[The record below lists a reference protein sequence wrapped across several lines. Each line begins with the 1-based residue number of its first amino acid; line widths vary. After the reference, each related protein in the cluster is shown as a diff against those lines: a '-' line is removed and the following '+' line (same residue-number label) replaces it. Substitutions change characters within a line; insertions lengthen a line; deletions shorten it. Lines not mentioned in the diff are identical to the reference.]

1 MFFKYNKA
9 PRILLGVQLKK
20 SIKHSL
26 FSFIALLAVVGLEAP
41 ALASYSQQNVNIFS
55 EEIESLWQDDPVGL
69 SIFLRRTEDRLP
81 KFEESFKESSKDLDV
96 HWTLIAAISYQE
108 SHWNP
113 KAISDTGVRGMMMLT
128 QKTAREMG
136 IKKRTNAE
144 QSILGGANYFQKNL
158 NRLPQ
163 DIPKLDKIW
172 MALAGYNLGFV
183 NISLA
188 RELTLKNGGNPN
200 LWSHEETTEFQK
212 HIQALQYVERI
223 QLYYQTLSILNR
235 EKEMHLLAIN

>member
-1 MFFKYNKA
+1 M
-9 PRILLGVQLKK
+9 KK
-20 SIKHSL
+20 SLKHSL
-26 FSFIALLAVVGLEAP
+26 FSFIALLAVVVLEAP
-41 ALASYSQQNVNIFS
+41 VLASYSQQNINIFS
-55 EEIESLWQDDPVGL
+55 EEIESLWEDDPVGL
-69 SIFLRRTEDRLP
+69 SIFLERTETRLSH
-81 KFEESFKESSKDLDV
+81 FEQSFKQSSVNLDV

-128 QKTAREMG
+128 QKTAKEMG

-158 NRLPQ
+158 NRLPKEM
-163 DIPKLDKIW
+163 PKLDRMW

-183 NISLA
+183 NINLA
-188 RELTLKNGGNPN
+188 RELTSESGANAN
-200 LWSHEETTEFQK
+200 LWSDVSLYLPVVLIERYAKEENEFAK
-212 HIQALQYVERI
+212 HLQAIEYVERI

-235 EKEMHLLAIN
+235 QKEMLLLAVN

>member
-1 MFFKYNKA
+1 
-9 PRILLGVQLKK
+9 LKK

-26 FSFIALLAVVGLEAP
+26 FSFIALLAVVVFEAP
-41 ALASYSQQNVNIFS
+41 ILASYSQQNINFS
-55 EEIESLWQDDPVGL
+55 SDEIQSLWKKDPVGL
-69 SIFLRRTEDRLP
+69 SIFLKRTEERLP
-81 KFEESFKESSKDLDV
+81 QFEDSFKKSSENLDV

-128 QKTAREMG
+128 QKTAKEMG

-158 NRLPQ
+158 SRLPEEM
-163 DIPKLDKIW
+163 PKLDKIW
-172 MALAGYNLGFV
+172 MALASYNLGFV
-183 NISLA
+183 NITLA
-188 RELTLKNGGNPN
+188 RERTIERGGNPN
-200 LWSHEETTEFQK
+200 LWSDVSVYLNEILIERYANETNEFEK
-212 HIQALQYVERI
+212 HVQALEYVQRI

-235 EKEMHLLAIN
+235 EKEIHLLAVN

>member
-1 MFFKYNKA
+1 M
-9 PRILLGVQLKK
+9 KK

-26 FSFIALLAVVGLEAP
+26 FSFVALLAVVIFEAP
-41 ALASYSQQNVNIFS
+41 IFASYSEQNINFS
-55 EEIESLWQDDPVGL
+55 SDEIKSLWEEDPVGL
-69 SIFLRRTEDRLP
+69 SIFLKRTEERLP
-81 KFEESFKESSKDLDV
+81 QFEDSFKKSSENLDV

-128 QKTAREMG
+128 QKTAKEMG

-158 NRLPQ
+158 SRLPEEM
-163 DIPKLDKIW
+163 PKLDKIW
-172 MALAGYNLGFV
+172 MALASYNLGFV
-183 NISLA
+183 NITLA
-188 RELTLKNGGNPN
+188 RERTIERGGNPN
-200 LWSHEETTEFQK
+200 LWSDVSVYLNEILIERYANETNEFEK
-212 HIQALQYVERI
+212 HVQALEYVQRI

-235 EKEMHLLAIN
+235 EKEIHLLAVN

>member
-1 MFFKYNKA
+1 MKKHLKY
-9 PRILLGVQLKK
+9 
-20 SIKHSL
+20 SM
-26 FSFIALLAVVGLEAP
+26 FSFVALLVVLSLEAP
-41 ALASYSQQNVNIFS
+41 VLASYSQQNINSFS
-55 EEIESLWQDDPVGL
+55 EEIESLWENDPVGL
-69 SIFLRRTEDRLP
+69 TIFLKRTKERLTLYED
-81 KFEESFKESSKDLDV
+81 SFRKSSKNLDV

-128 QKTAREMG
+128 QKTAKEMG

-158 NRLPQ
+158 NRLPKN
-163 DIPKLDKIW
+163 IPKQDRIW

-183 NISLA
+183 NINLA
-188 RELTLKNGGNPN
+188 RELTLKSGSNPE
-200 LWSHEETTEFQK
+200 LWSDVSIYLTKTLIERYAGETSEFEK
-212 HIQALQYVERI
+212 HIQALEYVERI

-235 EKEMHLLAIN
+235 EKEMLLLAIN

>member
-1 MFFKYNKA
+1 M
-9 PRILLGVQLKK
+9 KK

-26 FSFIALLAVVGLEAP
+26 FSFVALLAVVVFEAP
-41 ALASYSQQNVNIFS
+41 IFASYSEQNINFS
-55 EEIESLWQDDPVGL
+55 SDEIKSLWEEDPVGL
-69 SIFLRRTEDRLP
+69 SIFLKRTEERLP
-81 KFEESFKESSKDLDV
+81 QFEDAFKKSSENLDV

-128 QKTAREMG
+128 QKTAKEMG

-144 QSILGGANYFQKNL
+144 QSILGGASYFQKNL
-158 NRLPQ
+158 SRLPEEM
-163 DIPKLDKIW
+163 PKLDKIW
-172 MALAGYNLGFV
+172 MALASYNLGFV
-183 NISLA
+183 NINLA
-188 RELTLKNGGNPN
+188 RERTKKRGGNPN
-200 LWSHEETTEFQK
+200 QWSDVSIYLNEILIERYADESNEFEK
-212 HIQALQYVERI
+212 HVQALEYVQRI

>member
-1 MFFKYNKA
+1 M
-9 PRILLGVQLKK
+9 KK

-26 FSFIALLAVVGLEAP
+26 FSFVALLAVVVFEAP
-41 ALASYSQQNVNIFS
+41 ILASYSQQNINFS
-55 EEIESLWQDDPVGL
+55 SDEIKSLWKEDPVGL
-69 SIFLRRTEDRLP
+69 SIFLKRTEERLP
-81 KFEESFKESSKDLDV
+81 QFEDSFKKSSENLDV

-128 QKTAREMG
+128 QKTAKEMG

-158 NRLPQ
+158 SRLPEEM
-163 DIPKLDKIW
+163 PKLDKIW
-172 MALAGYNLGFV
+172 MALASYNLGFV
-183 NISLA
+183 NITLA
-188 RELTLKNGGNPN
+188 RERTIERGGNPN
-200 LWSHEETTEFQK
+200 LWSDVSVYLNEILIERYANETNEFEK
-212 HIQALQYVERI
+212 HVQALEYVQRI

-235 EKEMHLLAIN
+235 EKEIHLLAVN